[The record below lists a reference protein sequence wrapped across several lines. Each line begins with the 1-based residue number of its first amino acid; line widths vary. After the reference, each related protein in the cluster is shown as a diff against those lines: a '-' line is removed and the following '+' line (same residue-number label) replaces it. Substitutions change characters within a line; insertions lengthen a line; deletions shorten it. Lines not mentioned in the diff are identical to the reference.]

1 MNRLLSALGLFLLA
15 ACVFLMPS
23 PARGQGSNASMTG
36 RITDPQEAG
45 VPNALVKLRSLQTNA
60 VLTFTSSSD
69 GVYSFQELQPG
80 AYDLT
85 ITASGFRTFV
95 QSGIELHLNEL
106 AKVDVSLQLG
116 AAVEKVEVTANASPL
131 DFETAVQK
139 GTITPETLNALPLV
153 LNGQTRTVV
162 SFITVLPGVTSS
174 GGDNR
179 NGFDARIN
187 GGIQETDE
195 AILDGVSLIDGS
207 DSQDGIGLA
216 VTGHPV
222 SPEAVQEFS
231 EITSNYQPQYGAT
244 QTGIFTAVTKSGT
257 NQFHGSLYELN
268 RTTDLNAREWG
279 IPNRPENIQNDFG
292 GSIGGPLKIP
302 ILSWSGRK
310 KTYFFVNYEGFRER
324 GGATSPILSVPTAQE
339 RQGDFSDWVDS
350 SGNLIPVYDPNT
362 TQPNP
367 SYNPSQQISSTNLPY
382 LRSQFMGCGGN
393 TPNVICPSDPRLQA
407 SLAQNWLKLLPT
419 PTFSNKTLNNYVVPI
434 PVPSTVNGDTTL
446 TDVRVDHYIGEKDHV
461 SVEVHY
467 YGSFIK
473 PPAQLPVELDADS
486 YRSPNYNFANRIN
499 FDHTFKPNLLN
510 NLNIG
515 YNDILSDSRCTDAPY
530 ASKLPQIPGV
540 FDHLTPPVITFDDF
554 TGFGCNGFFNQDRP
568 AYLVN
573 DLLAWVR
580 GKHTF
585 KFGGE
590 YRAEEMNN
598 TQYNNDSGSFY
609 FSNLNTG
616 ILGVNSGSAV
626 ASFLLGNVATGS
638 STFTTVASNYP
649 RQKYFDAF
657 WGDTWKA
664 TSKLTIDYGM
674 RYDVSPPAVDKY
686 DNLSFFD
693 PDGVNSAAGGL
704 HGTLAFSGTKWGSAS
719 FGRSVPETTSWK
731 GFGPRLGI
739 AYSLSP
745 KTVIRTGYGIFYS
758 QLLYSGW
765 NGGVLGG
772 QDGFNS
778 NASFSSSEGGLTP
791 AFILQS
797 GLPQNFPRPPFID
810 PTFDNGH
817 SVGLYRDFN
826 SGHIPYTQQWNFT
839 VEHQFTSNFYV
850 DAAYVANKGTH
861 LVSQLA
867 AANALNPS
875 YLSMG
880 AALYDTFAPGQATL
894 DGVSIPYAGWTQQM
908 TGCTPSV
915 VQALL
920 PYPQYCNTLLS
931 QNEEAGSSSFNSLQV
946 KAEKR
951 FSHGLWVLGS
961 YTLEKWIANTYDL
974 QGQNPGAQVSPFQR
988 TRVKALSPWDTPQ
1001 TLNLSVVYDLPIGRG
1016 KRYLGGSNRLVDRAV
1031 GGWQVSTILRANSGI
1046 PFEFYAPPGTAFCNV
1061 PSQLAAACIP
1071 GVISGSNPLA
1081 QKPGGS
1087 YNPNQ
1092 ALFNKNAFE
1101 GANGFSFNTGQGSP
1115 ISGYRGSPFHN
1126 EDLNLTKT
1134 VALTER
1140 VKFQLGVQ
1148 LFNMWNYHFFTSS
1161 NTWGVGAAF
1170 VTDLSNPAFGL
1181 PTGNVTAPRNIQL
1194 GGRIEF

>member
-1 MNRLLSALGLFLLA
+1 MNKRCSNFGLFLIVVSLLLA
-15 ACVFLMPS
+15 PS
-23 PARGQGSNASMTG
+23 LVRAQGSNASISG
-36 RITDPQEAG
+36 QITDPDAAG
-45 VPNALVKLRSLQTNA
+45 VPNAQVQLRRLETGA
-60 VLTFTSSSD
+60 VLKFTSGLD
-69 GVYSFQELQPG
+69 GVYSFQDLLPGPYELTV
-80 AYDLT
+80 A
-85 ITASGFRTFV
+85 ASGFRTFV

-116 AAVEKVEVTANASPL
+116 AAVQKVEVTANASPL

-187 GGIQETDE
+187 GGMQETDE
-195 AILDGVSLIDGS
+195 AILDGVSMIDGS

-222 SPEAVQEFS
+222 SPEAVSEFS

-257 NQFHGSLYELN
+257 NQFHGSLYEFN
-268 RTTDLNAREWG
+268 RNTNLNAREWG
-279 IPNRPENIQNDFG
+279 IPDRPENIQNDFG

-302 ILSWSGRK
+302 HLAWSGRK

-339 RQGDFSDWVDS
+339 RQGDFSDWVDTN
-350 SGNLIPVYDPNT
+350 GNLIPIYDPNT
-362 TQPNP
+362 TQAN
-367 SYNPSQQISSTNLPY
+367 SNYNSSLPVSAANLPY
-382 LRSQFMGCGGN
+382 LRSQFMGCNGN
-393 TPNVICPSDPRLQA
+393 QPNVICSSDPRLQS
-407 SLAQNWLKLLPT
+407 SLASQWLGLLPA
-419 PTFSNKTLNNYVVPI
+419 PTFSNKILNNYVVPI
-434 PVPSTVNGDTTL
+434 PVPATVNGDTTL
-446 TDVRVDHYIGEKDHV
+446 SDVRVDHYIGEKDHV

-467 YGSFIK
+467 YGSFLK
-473 PPAQLPVELDADS
+473 APAQLPPALDYDS
-486 YRSPNYNFANRIN
+486 YRSPNYNFANRLN

-540 FDHLTPPVITFDDF
+540 FDHKTPPVISFDDF
-554 TGFGCNGFFNQDRP
+554 TGFGCNGYFNQDRP

-616 ILGVNSGSAV
+616 LLGITSGNAV
-626 ASFLLGNVATGS
+626 ASFLLGDVATGS

-649 RQKYFDAF
+649 RQKYFDIF

-664 TSKLTIDYGM
+664 TSKLTVDYGL
-674 RYDVSPPAVDKY
+674 RYDLSPPAVDKY

-693 PDGVNSAAGGL
+693 PDGTNAGAGNIL
-704 HGTLAFSGTKWGSAS
+704 GTLAFSGTKWGSAS
-719 FGRSVPETTSWK
+719 FGRAVPEQTSYR

-739 AYSLSP
+739 AYAISP

-765 NGGVLGG
+765 NGGILGG

-778 NASFSSSEGGLTP
+778 NASFSSSTGGLTP
-791 AFILQS
+791 AFSLQS
-797 GLPQNFPRPPFID
+797 GLPQNFPLPPFISSS
-810 PTFDNGH
+810 FDNGH
-817 SVGLYRDFN
+817 SVGLYRDFT
-826 SGHIPYTQQWNFT
+826 SGHLPYTQQWNLT

-850 DAAYVANKGTH
+850 DASYVANKGTH
-861 LVSQLA
+861 LVSQTA
-867 AANALNPS
+867 PANALNPS

-880 AALYDTFAPGQATL
+880 AALYDTFQPGQTTL
-894 DGVSIPYAGWTQQM
+894 DGVSIPYAGWVQQM
-908 TGCTPSV
+908 SGCSPSV
-915 VQALL
+915 AQALL
-920 PYPQYCNTLLS
+920 PYPQYCGTLAAS
-931 QNEEAGSSSFNSLQV
+931 NEEAGSTSFNSLQV
-946 KAEKR
+946 KAERR

-974 QGQNPGAQVSPFQR
+974 QGVNPGALVSPYQR
-988 TRVKALSPWDTPQ
+988 TRDKALSPWDTPQ
-1001 TLNLSVVYDLPIGRG
+1001 TLNVSVVYRLPIGRG
-1016 KRYLGGSNRLVDRAV
+1016 QRFLGNIGGLADRVV
-1031 GGWQVSTILRANSGI
+1031 GGWEASTVFRANSGI
-1046 PFEFYAPPGTAFCNV
+1046 PFEFTSSECNV
-1061 PSQLAAACIP
+1061 PSQFSSACIP
-1071 GVISGSNPLA
+1071 GVISGQNPLA

-1092 ALFNKNAFE
+1092 PLFNKNAFE
-1101 GANGFSFNTGQGSP
+1101 GANGFNFYSGQGAP
-1115 ISGYRGSPFHN
+1115 ISGYRGSSFHN
-1126 EDLNLTKT
+1126 EDLNLTKK

-1140 VKFQLGVQ
+1140 IKFQVGVQ

-1161 NTWGVGAAF
+1161 NTWGVGSAF
-1170 VTDLSNPAFGL
+1170 TTDLNSPVFGL
-1181 PTGNVTAPRNIQL
+1181 PTGNVTSPRNIQL
-1194 GGRIEF
+1194 GGRLEF